1 MSKIGDLEV
10 GHADGASAREMKHDN
25 SRSYVMRRG
34 RKTESAGND
43 VYAGVLM
50 HCRRIVL
57 EQQHR
62 GG

>member
-1 MSKIGDLEV
+1 MSKIGDAEV
-10 GHADGASAREMKHDN
+10 GHGDGAPAGEMKHDN

-34 RKTESAGND
+34 RATSVGND
-43 VYAGVLM
+43 IYAGVLM
-50 HCRRIVL
+50 HSRRKVL